1 MSDPIDGLVA
11 WNLVRATPRGL
22 TTTHTRVCLPHNHSP
37 DVWLQVYSSGR
48 WKTSTPV
55 SAEAHDIFELY
66 LPLQVHDQLTVAQL
80 GQSLDGRIAT
90 ESGQSH
96 YITGTNDIVRLHRL
110 RALVDAVVVGA
121 GTIASD
127 NPSLTVRQVEGD
139 NPVRVV
145 LDPDNRLDPTMQVFT
160 DESVR
165 TLHVQRQMPWTD
177 RPARENDVSVLLLP
191 VAAQGL
197 FEPAVVL
204 SALHDLGLKRVLV
217 EGGGVTV
224 SRFLQARAVDRLH
237 VTVAPVIIGSGKPSF
252 TLDPVDTLE
261 GAWRPPCRLFR
272 LGQDILFDLDLR
284 ET

>member
-11 WNLVRATPRGL
+11 WNLVRATPRSL

-48 WKTSTPV
+48 WETSTPV
-55 SAEAHDIFELY
+55 SAEAHDVLELY
-66 LPLQVHDQLTVAQL
+66 LPLQVHARLTVAQL

-90 ESGQSH
+90 ESGQSR
-96 YITGTNDIVRLHRL
+96 YITGANDIVHLHRL

-127 NPSLTVRQVEGD
+127 NPSLTVREVEGD

-145 LDPDNRLDPTMQVFT
+145 LDPDNRLDPTLQIFT

-165 TLHVQRQMPWTD
+165 TLHIQRQTPWTD
-177 RPARENDVSVLLLP
+177 RPARKNDVSVLLLP

-204 SALHDLGLKRVLV
+204 NALHDLGLKRVLV

-224 SRFLQARAVDRLH
+224 SRFLQARVVDRLH
-237 VTVAPVIIGSGKPSF
+237 VTVAPLIIGSGKPSF
-252 TLDPVDTLE
+252 TLDPVNTLE
-261 GAWRPPCRLFR
+261 EAWRPPCRLFR
-272 LGQDILFDLDLR
+272 LGQDILFDLNLR